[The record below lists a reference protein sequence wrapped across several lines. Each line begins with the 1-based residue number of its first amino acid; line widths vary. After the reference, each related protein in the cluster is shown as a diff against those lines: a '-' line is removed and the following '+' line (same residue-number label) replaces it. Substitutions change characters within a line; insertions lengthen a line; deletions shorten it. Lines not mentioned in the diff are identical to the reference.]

1 MYMYM
6 YFDEVRATFSQSWSH
21 TFQLYNNLVSCFR
34 LVSRS
39 QISWG
44 DSEKSPALQDV
55 LHHMNDI
62 TALWIETQNE
72 YIGE

>member
-1 MYMYM
+1 MNCFY
-6 YFDEVRATFSQSWSH
+6 S
-21 TFQLYNNLVSCFR
+21 VSG
-34 LVSRS
+34 S

-72 YIGE
+72 YIGEYLLTLDIDVVNNNLTLPT